1 MQPTLSRLEL
11 PSASPDTDEQIVAKV
26 IAGHVPLFAVLMRR
40 HNQRL
45 YRAARA
51 ILRDDVEAEDALQ
64 EGYLAAFRALASFE
78 GRASFGSWL
87 MKIVVHEAVR
97 RRRRQKAAQLSDSAE
112 PAASEPS
119 PEHAVAV
126 REMTL
131 VLENAIDSLPDGY
144 REVLMLRD
152 VAEAST
158 AEAAEALELTEENV
172 RVRLHRARELVR
184 TAILRQTEEAAHEVF
199 AFLGARCDGMVERVM
214 QTLLRVDA

>member
-1 MQPTLSRLEL
+1 MQPQLSRLEL
-11 PSASPDTDEQIVAKV
+11 PSSSPDRDEEIVAKV
-26 IAGHVPLFAVLMRR
+26 IAGHTPLFAVLMRR

-45 YRAARA
+45 YRAARS
-51 ILRDDVEAEDALQ
+51 ILRDDIEAEDAVQ
-64 EGYLAAFRALASFE
+64 EGYFSAFRALASFE

-97 RRRRQKAAQLSDSAE
+97 RRRRQKASQLSENAE

-131 VLENAIDSLPDGY
+131 VLESAIDSLPDGY

-158 AEAAEALELTEENV
+158 AEAAEALELSEENV

-184 TAILRQTEEAAHEVF
+184 NAILRRTEEAGHEVF

-214 QTLLRVDA
+214 RVLLRVDA